1 MIDVVPLRTFD
12 LLVFGYLFVASIVLL
27 WGVWGYWH
35 RKSVGKLCRLT
46 FLLVII
52 VGILLVDAFVIE
64 PNWIAVERVVVSNEE
79 LAQVLSGV
87 TVVQISDLHVR
98 NKLGYRENSLIEK
111 VNSLNP
117 DIILVTGDILENID
131 ELPVAISLLQR
142 LKARKGIYAVLG
154 NTDYKLWRFKMDRL
168 VEELSKEGVVF
179 LRNENL
185 SVSLPNG
192 RALRLAGVDDPVT
205 KRANLTKAL
214 AGIPDAEPVLLMAHS
229 PVVYTQAILA
239 GVNLVLA
246 GHTHGGQVGIPWL
259 IRQSEYANRSDV
271 MSGIVRDG
279 KTTMYVNRGIGTK
292 TLPIRLFCRPEITAF
307 TFK

>member
-1 MIDVVPLRTFD
+1 MDVVPLRKYD
-12 LLVFGYLFVASIVLL
+12 LLVFAFLFVASLVLL

-35 RKSVGKLCRLT
+35 RKSAGKLYRIT
-46 FLLVII
+46 VMLVIL
-52 VGILLVDAFVIE
+52 GGLLFIDALIIE
-64 PNWIAVERVVVSNEE
+64 PNWIAVERIVVSDAE

-98 NKLGYRENSLIEK
+98 NKFGYRESSLVEK

-117 DIILVTGDILENID
+117 DIIFITGDILENID
-131 ELPVAISLLQR
+131 ELPAAKSILQR
-142 LKARKGIYAVLG
+142 LKASKGIYAVLG

-179 LRNENL
+179 LRNENF

-192 RALRLAGVDDPVT
+192 KTLRLAGVDDPVT

-214 AGIPDAEPVLLMAHS
+214 AGIPDAEPVLLMAHGPS
-229 PVVYTQAILA
+229 IYTQAILA
-239 GVNLVLA
+239 GVNLVLV

-259 IRQSEYANRSDV
+259 IRQSEYANRSSV

-279 KTTMYVNRGIGTK
+279 NTSMYVNRGIGTK

>member
-1 MIDVVPLRTFD
+1 MQIKIFD
-12 LLVFGYLFVASIVLL
+12 LIVFGYLFVAATVLIL
-27 WGVWGYWH
+27 GVWGYWY
-35 RKSVGKLCRLT
+35 RKNAGALYRITV
-46 FLLVII
+46 LLII
-52 VGILLVDAFVIE
+52 LGGLLFVDAFVIE
-64 PNWIAVERVVVSNEE
+64 PNWIAVERVVVSDAE

-98 NKLGYRENSLIEK
+98 NKPGYRENSLIEK

-117 DIILVTGDILENID
+117 DIVLITGDILQNID
-131 ELPVAISLLQR
+131 ELHVAASLVQR
-142 LKARKGIYAVLG
+142 LKARYGIFAVPG
-154 NTDYKLWRFKMDRL
+154 NTDYQRFKMDRL
-168 VEELSKEGVVF
+168 VEELSKAGVVF

-185 SVSLPNG
+185 SVPLPNG
-192 RALRLAGVDDPVT
+192 KILRLAGVDDPVS

-214 AGIPDAEPVLLMAHS
+214 AGIPAAEPVLLMAHGPS
-229 PVVYTQAILA
+229 IYTQAILA
-239 GVNLVLA
+239 GVNLVLV

-271 MSGIVRDG
+271 ISGIVRDG